1 MILSCK
7 TKKITGFSL
16 IEILISLAIL
26 SVISAVAISV
36 FKNINEKQVLEK
48 TTLSVMTILNDAR
61 SASMSSKDSSDHGIF
76 VEENKVTSFIG
87 ATFNPSDPNSSV
99 YYLNNLVKISSSVPQ
114 TLIFKRAVGSVSLD
128 TAKIVTLCLRS
139 NTENNTAV
147 TIFPTGLIQKNVQ

>member
-76 VEENKVTSFIG
+76 VEENKVTSFI
-87 ATFNPSDPNSSV
+87 PSDPNSSV